1 MCISFCKLRLYK
13 FNNFMITIYTTNWC
27 PSCNYAKK
35 LFDELSLDYQEINI
49 ESENISREQLLK
61 LTGGYSVP
69 QIIINGKAIGG
80 YDNLLFLHQNNK
92 LNQLINNDK

>member
-1 MCISFCKLRLYK
+1 
-13 FNNFMITIYTTNWC
+13 MITIYTTNWC

-49 ESENISREQLLK
+49 ESEDISREQLLK

-69 QIIINGKAIGG
+69 QIIIKGKAIGG
-80 YDNLLFLHQNNK
+80 YDNLLFLYQNNK
-92 LNQLINNDK
+92 LNQLINNDE

>member
-1 MCISFCKLRLYK
+1 
-13 FNNFMITIYTTNWC
+13 MITIYTTNWC

-61 LTGGYSVP
+61 LTRGYSVP
-69 QIIINGKAIGG
+69 KS
-80 YDNLLFLHQNNK
+80 LLTVK
-92 LNQLINNDK
+92 L